1 MKDLSTLPEHN
12 IQVLPA
18 DLAICILILPW
29 CGCRI
34 TVMSNVWCPFLID
47 RLLIYQIAILL
58 SMGGQKQLGKMF
70 GFDCRRFLFYLTPIP
85 FSLTPSHC
93 SPFFCSPQVLPRV
106 LDPSARK
113 RKGNGFFA
121 GYCSVPICS
130 QNTKDEKQI
139 VVCLLAIGC
148 SECRKLPTFI
158 PRNCLQC
165 RW

>member
-1 MKDLSTLPEHN
+1 M
-12 IQVLPA
+12 LPA

-34 TVMSNVWCPFLID
+34 TVMSNVCCPFLID

-93 SPFFCSPQVLPRV
+93 PPFFLLTSGAPSRV
-106 LDPSARK
+106 GSLSQEKERK
-113 RKGNGFFA
+113 RLLRRLLFSAHLLSEHKRRKTNRRVFV
-121 GYCSVPICS
+121 GYWMLRMQKI
-130 QNTKDEKQI
+130 TDI
-139 VVCLLAIGC
+139 YTT
-148 SECRKLPTFI
+148 KLPAMSLI
-158 PRNCLQC
+158 VDLS
-165 RW
+165 